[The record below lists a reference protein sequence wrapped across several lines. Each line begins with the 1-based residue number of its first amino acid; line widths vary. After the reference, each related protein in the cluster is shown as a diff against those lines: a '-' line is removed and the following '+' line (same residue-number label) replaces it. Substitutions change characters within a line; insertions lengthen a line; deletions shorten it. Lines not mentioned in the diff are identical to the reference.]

1 MKIGVGARFLLLL
14 AVAAWG
20 AGAAGPD
27 YRLITDPKE
36 SARDSATRLLGL
48 LAEGNI
54 EAASMLSNA
63 PRHRYEVLRDYRE
76 AVGGEEFKRVYA
88 RYFHPGNRL
97 LAEAAIGR
105 HRLLIWELGEVY
117 QYLAG
122 QFFVEVDGEFL
133 LDDVPSAGRAKLQR
147 VLQAYRAKARF
158 SE

>member
-1 MKIGVGARFLLLL
+1 MKIGVRARFLLLL
-14 AVAAWG
+14 AVVAWG
-20 AGAAGPD
+20 ASAAEPA

-54 EAASMLSNA
+54 EAASKLSTA

-97 LAEAAIGR
+97 LAEAAIGPR
-105 HRLLIWELGEVY
+105 RLLIWELGEAY

-133 LDDVPSAGRAKLQR
+133 LDDVPSAERAQLQR
-147 VLQAYRAKARF
+147 VLQAYRARTTF

>member
-1 MKIGVGARFLLLL
+1 MRIGVRARFLLVL
-14 AVAAWG
+14 AALAWG
-20 AGAAGPD
+20 ANAAQPA

-54 EAASMLSNA
+54 EAAAQLSNA
-63 PRHRYEVLRDYRE
+63 PKHRYEVLHDYRKT
-76 AVGGEEFKRVYA
+76 VGEEEFKRVYA

-105 HRLLIWELGEVY
+105 HRLLIWELGEAY

-122 QFFVEVDGEFL
+122 QFFVQVDGQFL
-133 LDDVPSAGRAKLQR
+133 LDDLPSAERAQLQR
-147 VLQAYRAKARF
+147 VLQAYRARTRF

>member
-1 MKIGVGARFLLLL
+1 MKIGVRARFLLFL

-20 AGAAGPD
+20 ASAAEPA

-54 EAASMLSNA
+54 EAASKLSNA

-105 HRLLIWELGEVY
+105 RRLLIWELGEAY

-122 QFFVEVDGEFL
+122 QFFVEVNGEFL
-133 LDDVPSAGRAKLQR
+133 LDDVPSAERAQLQR
-147 VLQAYRAKARF
+147 VLQAYRARTTF

>member
-1 MKIGVGARFLLLL
+1 MLL
-14 AVAAWG
+14 ALAAWG
-20 AGAAGPD
+20 ASAAEPG

-36 SARDSATRLLGL
+36 SAQESATRLLGL

-54 EAASMLSNA
+54 EAAAELSNA
-63 PRHRYEVLRDYRE
+63 PRHRYEVLRNYRE

-88 RYFHPGNRL
+88 RYFDPGNRV
-97 LAEAAIGR
+97 LAEAAIGQ

>member
-1 MKIGVGARFLLLL
+1 LFLAL
-14 AVAAWG
+14 AAWG
-20 AGAAGPD
+20 ASAAQPD

-36 SARDSATRLLGL
+36 SAQESATRLLGL

-54 EAASMLSNA
+54 EAAAELSNA

-88 RYFHPGNRL
+88 RYFAPGNRL
-97 LAEAAIGR
+97 LAETAIGKR
-105 HRLLIWELGEVY
+105 RLLIWELGEAY

-122 QFFVEVDGEFL
+122 QFFVEVDGKFL
-133 LDDVPSAGRAKLQR
+133 LDDVPSAERGQLQR

>member
-1 MKIGVGARFLLLL
+1 MEIGVRAQFVLLL
-14 AVAAWG
+14 ALAAWG
-20 AGAAGPD
+20 ASAAEPG

-36 SARDSATRLLGL
+36 SAQESATRLLGL

-54 EAASMLSNA
+54 EAAAELSNA

-88 RYFHPGNRL
+88 RYFDPGNRV
-97 LAEAAIGR
+97 LAEAAIGQ

>member
-1 MKIGVGARFLLLL
+1 MKIGVRARFLLFL
-14 AVAAWG
+14 AVVASAAS
-20 AGAAGPD
+20 AADPA
-27 YRLITDPKE
+27 YRLITDPRQ
-36 SARDSATRLLGL
+36 SARDSAVRLLGL

-54 EAASMLSNA
+54 EAAAELSNA

-76 AVGGEEFKRVYA
+76 AVGGDEFKRVYA

-105 HRLLIWELGEVY
+105 RRLLIWELGEAY

-133 LDDVPSAGRAKLQR
+133 LDDVPSAERAQLQR
-147 VLQAYRAKARF
+147 VLQAYRARTTF